1 MKKCYCPYCGQ
12 NCYTVGQLNMHI
24 ARKRTYACQGRCADD
39 HVGIRRYQHSGGEV
53 EIIIDNSNT
62 FMSLD
67 NCNWTERDLD
77 ELDAKFDALSEY
89 LGVEFVFEK
98 ISDGSKLGNKVR
110 IYARRK
116 AGIDDNLTS

>member
-1 MKKCYCPYCGQ
+1 
-12 NCYTVGQLNMHI
+12 MHI